1 MSGFR
6 MSTRGVAQ
14 RLLIVFLAG
23 VLWLTS
29 SLFSPA
35 YAAESTDAKRYI
47 TADGMDLTAVVQ
59 CVPKELSQSNLAR
72 ALSESQND
80 FIEKVFDVKDN
91 YDDYKLDAT
100 EIAYLS
106 CLESKGV
113 TPQVKR

>member
-6 MSTRGVAQ
+6 LFTRGVAQ
-14 RLLIVFLAG
+14 RLVIALLAS

-35 YAAESTDAKRYI
+35 YADDSTGAKRYI
-47 TADGMDLTAVVQ
+47 TAEGMDLTAVVQ
-59 CVPKELSQSNLAR
+59 CIPKELSQGNLAR
-72 ALSESQND
+72 ALAESQND

-100 EIAYLS
+100 EITYLS
-106 CLESKGV
+106 CLVSKGV
-113 TPQVKR
+113 IPQVKR

>member
-6 MSTRGVAQ
+6 PSTRGVAQ

-35 YAAESTDAKRYI
+35 YAADSADAKRYI

-59 CVPKELSQSNLAR
+59 CVPKELSQGNLAR
-72 ALSESQND
+72 ALPESQ
-80 FIEKVFDVKDN
+80 
-91 YDDYKLDAT
+91 
-100 EIAYLS
+100 
-106 CLESKGV
+106 KGAALF
-113 TPQVKR
+113 K